1 MVIRVKDRAWQQ
13 ASRYW
18 PDDKLGEL
26 LERIG
31 ADEQMIGG
39 RAGEIAVN
47 VIASNRR
54 PVSLFRPQVLKPF
67 SGAIHG

>member
-39 RAGEIAVN
+39 RGVQIST
-47 VIASNRR
+47 ASALWNRR
-54 PVSLFRPQVLKPF
+54 PASLKCPQVLNPVT
-67 SGAIHG
+67 GAIHG

>member
-13 ASRYW
+13 ASSYW

-39 RAGEIAVN
+39 RGPRIST
-47 VIASNRR
+47 ASALVDRGAAA
-54 PVSLFRPQVLKPF
+54 LKRPQVLTPF
-67 SGAIHG
+67 FGANHG

>member
-13 ASRYW
+13 ASSYW

-39 RAGEIAVN
+39 RGVQISTTSALR
-47 VIASNRR
+47 NRGAAALKR
-54 PVSLFRPQVLKPF
+54 AQVLNPVT
-67 SGAIHG
+67 GAIHG

>member
-1 MVIRVKDRAWQQ
+1 MVIRVKDRAWRQ

-31 ADEQMIGG
+31 ADEKMIGVG
-39 RAGEIAVN
+39 RVK
-47 VIASNRR
+47 
-54 PVSLFRPQVLKPF
+54 SL
-67 SGAIHG
+67 

>member
-39 RAGEIAVN
+39 RGVQISAGSALVT
-47 VIASNRR
+47 VRPAS
-54 PVSLFRPQVLKPF
+54 LKCPQVLNPVT
-67 SGAIHG
+67 GAIHG

>member
-1 MVIRVKDRAWQQ
+1 MVIRDKDRAWRQ

-39 RAGEIAVN
+39 RGVQIST
-47 VIASNRR
+47 ASALWNRR
-54 PVSLFRPQVLKPF
+54 PAALKRPQVLTPF
-67 SGAIHG
+67 TGAIHG

>member
-18 PDDKLGEL
+18 PDEKLGEL

-47 VIASNRR
+47 VIASHRGAAA
-54 PVSLFRPQVLKPF
+54 LERPQVLTLF

>member
-39 RAGEIAVN
+39 RGVQIST
-47 VIASNRR
+47 ASALVTVR
-54 PVSLFRPQVLKPF
+54 PGALKRPQVLNLVT
-67 SGAIHG
+67 GAVHE

>member
-1 MVIRVKDRAWQQ
+1 MAIRVKDRAWQQ

-39 RAGEIAVN
+39 RGVQIST
-47 VIASNRR
+47 ASALWNRR
-54 PVSLFRPQVLKPF
+54 PAALKRPQVLTPF
-67 SGAIHG
+67 TGAIHG

>member
-1 MVIRVKDRAWQQ
+1 MVGRVKDRAWQQ

-31 ADEQMIGG
+31 ADEQLIGG
-39 RAGEIAVN
+39 RAGEISVT

-54 PVSLFRPQVLKPF
+54 AAALKRPQVLTPF

>member
-1 MVIRVKDRAWQQ
+1 MVIRVKDRGWQQ

-26 LERIG
+26 LERSG

-39 RAGEIAVN
+39 RGVQIST
-47 VIASNRR
+47 ASALWNRR
-54 PVSLFRPQVLKPF
+54 PAALKRAQVLTPF
-67 SGAIHG
+67 TGAIHG